1 MEFAIDVS
9 CLLVIDKR
17 QSGIYQCFDPK
28 SKWDST
34 QSRSTGLAD
43 TQGSSYNYNV
53 QYNLP
58 FQILAPWTIW
68 KINVKW
74 NGSTEMVT
82 QVEGIHIPQGFLR
95 VRSVAYKMFEKN
107 KKIQYSSV
115 NHHSASFS
123 YLYQSAC
130 HLFIQPEFEAKMGPL
145 GRSANP
151 VLLSLEKCQRKSK
164 TLDFDQ

>member
-58 FQILAPWTIW
+58 FQILAPW
-68 KINVKW
+68 N
-74 NGSTEMVT
+74 
-82 QVEGIHIPQGFLR
+82 HL
-95 VRSVAYKMFEKN
+95 KN
-107 KKIQYSSV
+107 
-115 NHHSASFS
+115 
-123 YLYQSAC
+123 
-130 HLFIQPEFEAKMGPL
+130 
-145 GRSANP
+145 
-151 VLLSLEKCQRKSK
+151 
-164 TLDFDQ
+164 